1 MVPCTLLLV
10 VTSVSCVVGA
20 VVVDSVATILPQ
32 SDLFVRERKRPEL
45 QVLDK
50 RLRGATFVEHRVKS
64 VINSPESTGMGF
76 WSINPYVGC
85 EFGCTYCYARYAHQY
100 VIRRAHD
107 AGKIPQKDYS
117 RYQTSDTWDI
127 FEQTIFIKQRETLL
141 WALERDLQRMH
152 QRNHRGVIYPLVI
165 GTATDPYQPAEKT
178 FQITRS
184 VLQRLTRERGLSIGI
199 ISKSAL
205 VSRDIDLL
213 VELHKRHRLTVYV
226 SLITINSDLIKL
238 FEARSPQPHVRL
250 KTLKR
255 LTDANINAG
264 LIVAPVLPGITDGV
278 NQIKELLQAAKDN
291 GGRFANPSPL
301 RMYAALHR
309 GFLPLIKEY
318 FPDLYPKYRRAYRGA
333 GNAPKH
339 YTDAVVRRFKKIAAE
354 FGMPVKDPVL
364 EGKQKVM
371 MDDDQLGLF

>member
-1 MVPCTLLLV
+1 MPVR
-10 VTSVSCVVGA
+10 
-20 VVVDSVATILPQ
+20 PQ
-32 SDLFVRERKRPEL
+32 ADFFVREHKRPEL

-64 VINSPESTGMGF
+64 LINSPESTGMGF

-100 VIRRAHD
+100 VVRRAHD
-107 AGKIPQKDYS
+107 AGQIPQRDFSK
-117 RYQTSDTWDI
+117 YQASGTWDI
-127 FEQTIFIKQRETLL
+127 FEQTIFIKQRETVL

-152 QRNHRGVIYPLVI
+152 QRNQRGQVCPLVI

-178 FQITRS
+178 FHITKN

-199 ISKSAL
+199 ISKSPL
-205 VSRDIDLL
+205 VCRDLDLL
-213 VELHKRHRLTVYV
+213 IELHKRHRLTVYV
-226 SLITINSDLIKL
+226 SLITVNPDLIKL
-238 FEARSPQPHVRL
+238 FETRSPQPHVRL

-264 LIVAPVLPGITDGV
+264 LIVAPVLPGITDDV
-278 NQIKELLQAAKDN
+278 DQINELIRSAKAH

-309 GFLPLIKEY
+309 GFLPIIKEH

-333 GNAPKH
+333 GAAPKH
-339 YTDAVVRRFKKIAAE
+339 YTDAIVRRFRKIANE
-354 FGMPVKDPVL
+354 CGMPVRDPVL
-364 EGKQKVM
+364 EGRQKATVVE
-371 MDDDQLGLF
+371 DDQLGLFG

>member
-1 MVPCTLLLV
+1 M
-10 VTSVSCVVGA
+10 VGA
-20 VVVDSVATILPQ
+20 VVVKAVTTIRPQ
-32 SDLFVRERKRPEL
+32 ADLFVREQKQPEL
-45 QVLDK
+45 LVLDR
-50 RLRGATFVEHRVKS
+50 RLRGATFVEHKVKS

-100 VIRRAHD
+100 VVRRAHD
-107 AGKIPQKDYS
+107 AGKISHSDFS
-117 RYQTSDTWDI
+117 TYQASDTWDV
-127 FEQTIFIKQRETLL
+127 FEQTIFIKQRDTVL

-152 QRNHRGVIYPLVI
+152 QRNQRGQVHPLVI

-178 FQITRS
+178 FHITRS

-205 VSRDIDLL
+205 ICRDLDLL
-213 VELHKRHRLTVYV
+213 VELHKRHRLTIYI
-226 SLITINSDLIKL
+226 SLITVNPDLIKL

-264 LIVAPVLPGITDGV
+264 LIVAPVLPGITDSV
-278 NQIKELLQAAKDN
+278 NQIKELIAAAKDN

-309 GFLPLIKEY
+309 GFLPLIKEH

-333 GNAPKH
+333 GAAPKH
-339 YTDAVVRRFKKIAAE
+339 YTEAIVRRFKKIAKE
-354 FGMPVKDPVL
+354 CGMAVKDPVL
-364 EGKQKVM
+364 EGIQKVM
-371 MDDDQLGLF
+371 VDDGQLGLF